1 MLNPSYPTGA
11 PTGNAYV
18 DALIWGGSLASGTG
32 ATSSIKVAIGGGE
45 SVYGV
50 LTETW
55 TASRLDALK
64 SALHSWENVAN
75 IQFSYVANPD
85 LADLEYFLVSGS
97 AMGWLTGDEGM
108 LGFHEIPDGSVGAPL
123 YGFFNEDGYGWDSA
137 GLKPGGYGY
146 ITLMHEI
153 GHGLGLAHPHDG
165 GSADDASVFPG
176 VTAEF
181 DDYGD
186 FELNQ
191 GIWTTMSY
199 NDGWNLY
206 PASSSAFG
214 YQGTPMALDIA
225 AIQAIYGAN
234 MNYHTGAD
242 TYTLPKVN
250 GSGSYWSCIW
260 DAGGSDSISNQGA
273 KLACV
278 IDLRAATLSG
288 EHAGGYVSQASGIL
302 GGYTIAYGVTI
313 ENARGGVGNDIL
325 QGNDADNQLEGGRGD
340 DLILG
345 GTGLDTA
352 AYAYASKAVQVNL
365 ASGSASGGGGNDL
378 LIDMEN
384 VLGGRAGDTLSGNDG
399 ANNISGGRGNDYIY
413 GSGGNDTLIGDAGN
427 DWLFGD
433 SGSDFLFGGAGK
445 DTLAGG
451 DGDDRIAGGAGVDL
465 LNGGLGA
472 DIFVFDILNAGDRI
486 SDFSAEDTLEFDLD
500 VYSMLAEASL
510 DNWVVGA
517 KALDAD
523 DFLIYNA
530 SKGIL
535 YYDANGSGAGGA
547 KAVVTIL
554 GAYAPSLSLDDIA
567 VV

>member
-1 MLNPSYPTGA
+1 MINSSYPTGA

-18 DALIWGGSLASGTG
+18 DALIWGGSLAAGTG

-45 SVYGV
+45 TVYGV
-50 LTETW
+50 QAASW
-55 TASRLDALK
+55 TTSRLDALK
-64 SALHSWENVAN
+64 SALQSWENVAN

-97 AMGWLTGDEGM
+97 AMAWLAGDDDT
-108 LGFHEIPDGSVGAPL
+108 LGFHESPDGSVGAPL
-123 YGFFNEDGYGWDSA
+123 YGFFNQDGYGWNTA

-146 ITLMHEI
+146 ITLLHET

-165 GSADDASVFPG
+165 GSGDDASVFPG
-176 VTAEF
+176 VTAAF

-186 FELNQ
+186 YDLNQ

-234 MNYHTGAD
+234 TSYHTGAD
-242 TYTLPKVN
+242 NYLLPKVN

-278 IDLRAATLSG
+278 IDLRAATLIG
-288 EHAGGYVSQASGIL
+288 ENAGGYVSQASGIL

-313 ENARGGVGNDIL
+313 ENARGGYGNDIL
-325 QGNDADNQLEGGRGD
+325 QGNAADNTLEGGRGD
-340 DLILG
+340 DLLLG
-345 GTGLDTA
+345 GAGLDTA
-352 AYAYASKAVQVNL
+352 SYAYASKAVQVSL
-365 ASGSASGGGGNDL
+365 ALGTASGGDGNDT

-384 VLGGRAGDTLSGNDG
+384 ILGGRASDTLSGNDS
-399 ANNISGGRGNDYIY
+399 ANSISGGKGIDHIS
-413 GSGGNDTLIGDAGN
+413 GSDGNDTLVGDAGN

-465 LNGGLGA
+465 LSGGLGA
-472 DIFVFDILNAGDRI
+472 DIFVFDILNARDQI
-486 SDFSAEDTLEFDLD
+486 SDFTAEDTLEFDLD
-500 VYSMLAEASL
+500 LYTMLAGASL
-510 DNWVVGA
+510 DNWVYGS

-523 DFLIYNA
+523 DYLIYNA

-554 GAYAPSLSLDDIA
+554 GDYAPLLSLDDIVA
-567 VV
+567 V